1 MDLRTVQH
9 KHQSRSE
16 RIAMIFSYHKQLF
29 SLQKQLMQEYI
40 SYKQGDI
47 TEEEYLIRAKP
58 IDMGIGTL
66 EMSIL
71 RDTLGLKESFL
82 PHIQKPK
89 S

>member
-1 MDLRTVQH
+1 MIRSYP
-9 KHQSRSE
+9 KHLS
-16 RIAMIFSYHKQLF
+16 

-47 TEEEYLIRAKP
+47 TEKEYLFRAKP
-58 IDMGIGTL
+58 IDIEIGTL

-71 RDTLGLKESFL
+71 RDTLGLKEAFL

-89 S
+89 F

>member
-1 MDLRTVQH
+1 
-9 KHQSRSE
+9 
-16 RIAMIFSYHKQLF
+16 MILSCTKQLF
-29 SLQKQLMQEYI
+29 SLQKQLMREYI

-58 IDMGIGTL
+58 IDKRISTL

-71 RDTLGLKESFL
+71 RDTLGLKEAFL
-82 PHIQKPK
+82 PHIQKLK

>member
-1 MDLRTVQH
+1 
-9 KHQSRSE
+9 
-16 RIAMIFSYHKQLF
+16 MIFFYNKRLL
-29 SLQKQLMQEYI
+29 SLQKQLMREYI
-40 SYKQGDI
+40 SYKEGDI
-47 TEEEYLIRAKP
+47 TEEEYLTRAKP
-58 IDMGIGTL
+58 IDLKISTL